1 MSDRIPGGGGSHS
14 HSGGSSGSQGSDGQK
29 LRAKLEKLKGF
40 QSRVDDI
47 LADLSNSAA
56 SPDHIARD
64 KLSASH
70 LGSYDFVEAMSL
82 YGAYYEV
89 HSQLETLSKL
99 LADQIEAMGTA
110 VQSARVSYGNIDLE
124 QRARMWEIQNDLKR
138 HYRPDAPTDTSGGQ
152 AAGS

>member
-1 MSDRIPGGGGSHS
+1 MSDTIPGAGGSHA
-14 HSGGSSGSQGSDGQK
+14 HSGGSSGPDGAKLNAKLHK
-29 LRAKLEKLKGF
+29 LREF

-64 KLSASH
+64 KLVASH
-70 LGSYDFVEAMSL
+70 LGSNDFAEAMSL
-82 YGAYYEV
+82 YGAYFEV

-110 VQSARVSYGNIDLE
+110 VHSARVSYGNVDLE
-124 QRARMWEIQNDLKR
+124 QQARMWAIQGNLKR
-138 HYRPDAPTDTSGGQ
+138 HYHPDASAGPASGQ
-152 AAGS
+152 AAG